1 MKVPEEG
8 ENSDLRIMSRKR
20 LRWDSNGTDKDCN
33 FWPLEKG
40 VMLNIIGSKSRP
52 FQSHTEYLDIYLVV
66 WILSF

>member
-33 FWPLEKG
+33 F
-40 VMLNIIGSKSRP
+40 
-52 FQSHTEYLDIYLVV
+52 
-66 WILSF
+66 